1 MQVSHLKTLWTMMT
15 SNNDSSD
22 DYDDNDD
29 VIQFNKINNN
39 DVSVF
44 V

>member
-1 MQVSHLKTLWTMMT
+1 MMT

-29 VIQFNKINNN
+29 VIQFNTINNN